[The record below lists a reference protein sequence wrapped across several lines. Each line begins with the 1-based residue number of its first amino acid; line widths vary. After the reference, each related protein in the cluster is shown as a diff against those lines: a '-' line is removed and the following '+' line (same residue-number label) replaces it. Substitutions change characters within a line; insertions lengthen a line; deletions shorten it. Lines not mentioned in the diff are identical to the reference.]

1 VPRRVHIGP
10 AHEGARSTDDERQ
23 HA

>member
-1 VPRRVHIGP
+1 VPCRVHIGR

>member
-1 VPRRVHIGP
+1 VPRRVHIGR